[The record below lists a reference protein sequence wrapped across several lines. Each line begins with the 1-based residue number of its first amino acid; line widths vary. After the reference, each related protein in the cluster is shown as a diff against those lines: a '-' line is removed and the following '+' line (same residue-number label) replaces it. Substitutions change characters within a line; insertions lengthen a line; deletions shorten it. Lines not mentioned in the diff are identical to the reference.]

1 MGLRM
6 PEEDR
11 HLREEGGEGIVRV
24 GGGEERVVE
33 EEEEEEEKAGEEIKR
48 GTRKEVV
55 AVQVEEEINEV
66 VETLRVMQ

>member
-24 GGGEERVVE
+24 GGGAERAV

-48 GTRKEVV
+48 GIRKEVV
-55 AVQVEEEINEV
+55 VVQVEEEIKEV
-66 VETLRVMQ
+66 VETPRVMQ

>member
-24 GGGEERVVE
+24 GGGEERAA

-48 GTRKEVV
+48 GIRKEEE
-55 AVQVEEEINEV
+55 VEEEIKEV
-66 VETLRVMQ
+66 VETPRVMQ

>member
-24 GGGEERVVE
+24 GGGEERAVEE

-48 GTRKEVV
+48 GIRKEEEVK
-55 AVQVEEEINEV
+55 EEIKEV
-66 VETLRVMQ
+66 VETPRVKQ